1 MDKDRWQIEGT
12 VENALTYTVK
22 ADNGTEITVAKPDI
36 AELQVYRFAIFSI
49 FSVLNKVSE
58 DAREDWEKINSTEYF
73 GYFEFDVEPKH
84 DIPEEMKVVKE
95 ALVFCLEEFK
105 TLGLTE
111 ASKLLE
117 KLKELN
123 NE

>member
-12 VENALTYTVK
+12 IEDALTVYVK
-22 ADNGTEITVAKPDI
+22 ADNGTEITVVQPDI

-73 GYFEFDVEPKH
+73 GYFELDVEPKH
-84 DIPEEMKVVKE
+84 DILEEMKVVKE
-95 ALVFCLEEFK
+95 ALVFCLEEFRTSGGDK
-105 TLGLTE
+105 Q
-111 ASKLLE
+111 AK
-117 KLKELN
+117 
-123 NE
+123 

>member
-12 VENALTYTVK
+12 VEDT
-22 ADNGTEITVAKPDI
+22 
-36 AELQVYRFAIFSI
+36 
-49 FSVLNKVSE
+49 
-58 DAREDWEKINSTEYF
+58 
-73 GYFEFDVEPKH
+73 
-84 DIPEEMKVVKE
+84 EMKVVKE
-95 ALVFCLEEFK
+95 ALVFCLEEFR

>member
-1 MDKDRWQIEGT
+1 MDRHEIKGT
-12 VENALTYTVK
+12 VEEALTYTVK
-22 ADNGTEITVAKPDI
+22 DDDGIEIGVVQPDI

-49 FSVLNKVSE
+49 FSFLNKVSE
-58 DAREDWEKINSTEYF
+58 NAREDWEKINSTGYF

-95 ALVFCLEEFK
+95 ALVFCLEEFR